1 MLLRGSIA
9 AHELVH
15 DVHQNVEA
23 LVRVRLRP
31 GKFIHA
37 LDQADFSLGKPP
49 HQVRDGRDRHLDFS
63 EALIMLNSNRLK
75 PRQLLV
81 MLRRRGLKPSLKPS
95 LGVQD
100 ELHGLFDVHG
110 NHYSVSAGGKNNR

>member
-1 MLLRGSIA
+1 MLLWESIA

-15 DVHQNVEA
+15 DVYQNVEA
-23 LVRVRLRP
+23 LVGVRLRL

-63 EALIMLNSNRLK
+63 EALIMLDRNRLK
-75 PRQLLV
+75 PRQPLV
-81 MLRRRGLKPSLKPS
+81 MLRCRRLKPS
-95 LGVQD
+95 LGIQD

-110 NHYSVSAGGKNNR
+110 Q